1 MKVGYARVSTTDQN
15 PQLQVD
21 ALLAAD
27 CAKLFTDK
35 ASGTDKDRPELAKA
49 LAFCR
54 PGDTFVCWKLDRVAR
69 SLSHLLRI
77 VEDLAG
83 RQVEFKS
90 VTEAH
95 IDTTTAAGKLM
106 LQFLGAFAEFERE
119 LIRERTMAGIAAGRA
134 KGRGGGRHSR
144 ITAEQA
150 HDARIKINVGIRARD
165 ICHEYKVS
173 RAALYRAMER
183 HNNAAQ

>member
-49 LAFCR
+49 LAF
-54 PGDTFVCWKLDRVAR
+54 VCWKLDRVAR

-83 RQVEFKS
+83 RQVDFKS